1 MQKPCEVFTEE
12 KVNDRVTKAA
22 KFMYLAAFFCLW
34 TGNFATR
41 CHKVKFIVEG
51 GTVLG
56 NRAGSQ
62 ELIQL
67 GERIRQKRKDSH
79 LTQET
84 FAEKAGISV
93 NTVSR
98 IEGGQ
103 AAMSIEI
110 FAKLVE
116 ILDADANELLGRNP
130 KEMGNPAHR
139 MFSRVKNLRPK
150 EQKIVIQTMSAL
162 MDGIEGI
169 R

>member
-1 MQKPCEVFTEE
+1 M
-12 KVNDRVTKAA
+12 
-22 KFMYLAAFFCLW
+22 
-34 TGNFATR
+34 
-41 CHKVKFIVEG
+41 EG

-62 ELIQL
+62 RLIQL

-79 LTQET
+79 LSQET

-116 ILDADANELLGRNP
+116 VLDADANELLGKNP
-130 KEMGNPAHR
+130 EGDRNPAHK
-139 MFSRVKNLRPK
+139 MISRVLNLQPK
-150 EQKIVIQTMSAL
+150 EQKVVIQTISAL
-162 MDGIEGI
+162 MDGIEGM

>member
-1 MQKPCEVFTEE
+1 M
-12 KVNDRVTKAA
+12 
-22 KFMYLAAFFCLW
+22 
-34 TGNFATR
+34 
-41 CHKVKFIVEG
+41 
-51 GTVLG
+51 G

-79 LTQET
+79 LSQET
-84 FAEKAGISV
+84 LAEKAGISV

-110 FAKLVE
+110 FAKMVE
-116 ILDADANELLGRNP
+116 VLDADANELLG
-130 KEMGNPAHR
+130 KKLGVKKNPAHK
-139 MFSRVKNLRPK
+139 MISRVLNLRPK
-150 EQKIVIQTMSAL
+150 EQKVVIQTMSAL
-162 MDGIEGI
+162 IDGIERI

>member
-1 MQKPCEVFTEE
+1 M
-12 KVNDRVTKAA
+12 
-22 KFMYLAAFFCLW
+22 
-34 TGNFATR
+34 
-41 CHKVKFIVEG
+41 EG

-67 GERIRQKRKDSH
+67 GERVRQKRKDCH
-79 LTQET
+79 LSQET
-84 FAEKAGISV
+84 LAEKAGISV

-116 ILDADANELLGRNP
+116 VLDADANELLGKNP
-130 KEMGNPAHR
+130 EGDRSPAHK
-139 MFSRVKNLRPK
+139 MVSRVLNLQPK
-150 EQKIVIQTMSAL
+150 EQKVVIQTISAL

>member
-1 MQKPCEVFTEE
+1 
-12 KVNDRVTKAA
+12 
-22 KFMYLAAFFCLW
+22 MYLAAFSAYVQ
-34 TGNFATR
+34 NFATR
-41 CHKVKFIVEG
+41 WRKAIFGSRG

-79 LTQET
+79 LSQET
-84 FAEKAGISV
+84 LAEKAGISV

-110 FAKLVE
+110 FAKMVE
-116 ILDADANELLGRNP
+116 VLDADANELLGRNP
-130 KEMGNPAHR
+130 EGKKNPAHK
-139 MFSRVKNLRPK
+139 MISRVLNLRPK
-150 EQKIVIQTMSAL
+150 EQKVVIQTMSAL
-162 MDGIEGI
+162 IDGIEGI

>member
-1 MQKPCEVFTEE
+1 M
-12 KVNDRVTKAA
+12 
-22 KFMYLAAFFCLW
+22 
-34 TGNFATR
+34 
-41 CHKVKFIVEG
+41 
-51 GTVLG
+51 G

-62 ELIQL
+62 ELIRL

-79 LTQET
+79 LSQET
-84 FAEKAGISV
+84 LAEITGISV

-116 ILDADANELLGRNP
+116 VLDADANELLGKKLEGER
-130 KEMGNPAHR
+130 NPAHK
-139 MFSRVKNLRPK
+139 MISRVLNLQPK
-150 EQKIVIQTMSAL
+150 EQKVVIQTMSAL
-162 MDGIEGI
+162 IDGIERI

>member
-1 MQKPCEVFTEE
+1 
-12 KVNDRVTKAA
+12 
-22 KFMYLAAFFCLW
+22 MYLAAFSVCGQ
-34 TGNFATR
+34 T
-41 CHKVKFIVEG
+41 EG

-62 ELIQL
+62 RLIQL

-79 LTQET
+79 LSQET

-103 AAMSIEI
+103 TAMSVEI

-116 ILDADANELLGRNP
+116 VLDTDANELLGRNP
-130 KEMGNPAHR
+130 AGDRKEDPA
-139 MFSRVKNLRPK
+139 VKTIARIWRLKPK
-150 EQKIVIQTMSAL
+150 EQKIVLQTMKAL
-162 MDGIEGI
+162 MDGIEEKDRREFPQI
-169 R
+169 